1 MSQYCGSFLHKG
13 LSTHFCALAQGTFK
27 RRINGKNINTHTYR
41 KVANRSTSPLV
52 VPQRIFRPCL
62 YQRVT
67 YSDLLGKKLIFETAA
82 RSTVRNFMIFYFLG
96 QTNWIQKHI
105 PSQLKQSFHLNFKFS
120 KTQNWIQGQMCA
132 ILKPKVCFEIFLP
145 ST

>member
-1 MSQYCGSFLHKG
+1 MDMASIEMVKITG
-13 LSTHFCALAQGTFK
+13 LTNHNGAI
-27 RRINGKNINTHTYR
+27 RINGKNINTHTYR

-96 QTNWIQKHI
+96 QTNWIQKHN
-105 PSQLKQSFHLNFKFS
+105 PSQLK
-120 KTQNWIQGQMCA
+120 
-132 ILKPKVCFEIFLP
+132 
-145 ST
+145 

>member
-1 MSQYCGSFLHKG
+1 MEKLYFVWTQQKERKKKNRPDSTFSRKNEQSFHRNEVVMSQYCGSFLHKG

-27 RRINGKNINTHTYR
+27 RRINGKNINTHTYC

-105 PSQLKQSFHLNFKFS
+105 PN
-120 KTQNWIQGQMCA
+120 
-132 ILKPKVCFEIFLP
+132 
-145 ST
+145 